1 MGFMRGRGGEEERR
15 RGGEEERRR
24 GGEEERR
31 RTRGA
36 WYWKGEEEKSE
47 E

>member
-1 MGFMRGRGGEEERR
+1 MLRVLAILEMENFERKRVGEEERR

-31 RTRGA
+31 R
-36 WYWKGEEEKSE
+36 W
-47 E
+47 